1 MSLFRTALALLA
13 AVVVA
18 SAFGQLTPGLG
29 RVVDP
34 FLIVVVYCGLR
45 GGETHGML
53 TGMVAGWIQDVQF
66 AGSVLGISAL
76 TKLLVGF
83 TVGWAGTRFF
93 LVGLGAR
100 TIVLLAAAAA
110 DALLFEWLAAVF
122 DIRAIGMSP
131 VGLLWR
137 ATVNAGLGV
146 ALIELADRRVPRE
159 GHAS

>member
-1 MSLFRTALALLA
+1 VRALLIALGLIGALLVSA
-13 AVVVA
+13 AL
-18 SAFGQLTPGLG
+18 GQLTPGLG

-34 FLIVVVYCGLR
+34 FLIVMVYCALR
-45 GGETHGML
+45 GGETQGML
-53 TGMVAGWIQDVQF
+53 TGVAAGWVQDVSF
-66 AGSVLGISAL
+66 AGPVMGLSAL

-93 LVGLGAR
+93 LAGLGAR
-100 TIVLLAAAAA
+100 TLVLLAAAAG

-122 DIRAIGMSP
+122 DVKTIGLSP

-146 ALIELADRRVPRE
+146 ALFELADRRLPRE
-159 GHAS
+159 GHA